1 MKKLIA
7 LSLTDVIFIMLIN
20 VKMPTIAGILNIY
33 EQDKF
38 RAELSMQKL
47 LEPRGQVLCT
57 LPDQFLKAKIRASQR
72 NRSLHR
78 LI

>member
-1 MKKLIA
+1 MKKFIA
-7 LSLTDVIFIMLIN
+7 LSITDVIFIMLIN
-20 VKMPTIAGILNIY
+20 VKMPTIAINIY